1 MDCQEN
7 KDYKEK
13 GKTAEEKQNLGAL
26 RLPKTRQEIRPI
38 RLRLELVYHPQNKEK
53 MDDRIYHG
61 LKTWGDVTYGD
72 TISRDVI
79 VPSDMP
85 LWALNYMIQRCFG
98 WQNSHLHQFELPPEQ
113 FKRILREKSD
123 DGCKLTTGRYM
134 ELVGV
139 VFRSPW
145 MEEEEEFWNED
156 YRSGSIKT
164 WQRKK
169 YTGPYRSLCAGE
181 EIWQCRMDM
190 EELRDQFAYVEVE
203 HDFVGEMECFGYPRP
218 ISQKMYE
225 KKRGKTPLMQEKE
238 MHERKIQFRQ
248 EVYALEDLPIEAF
261 LNLSERSCVSL
272 LERLKIGEILAL
284 HGQRIQDE
292 LARDVRIPCCFE
304 DVMDE
309 RLREEIKECI
319 RCNSTDQ
326 QPKLQTLTD
335 TLYYHYDFGEDWYV
349 KISASAGALD
359 LIETGRVSQDELEK
373 ATLTMLTTHRPV
385 CIAQDGYSVL
395 DDVGGIDGY
404 VQFLEEIHQ
413 EQNAEST
420 TNIQLWAESMGWK
433 RRRVSNQ
440 RML

>member
-1 MDCQEN
+1 MEYPEN
-7 KDYKEK
+7 KRCQGT
-13 GKTAEEKQNLGAL
+13 GKTAEEAQDLGAL
-26 RLPKTRQEIRPI
+26 RLPEAHQEIRPI
-38 RLRLELVYHPQNKEK
+38 RLCLELVDHPRNEGQ
-53 MDDRIYHG
+53 MDDSIQHA

-123 DGCKLTTGRYM
+123 EEGRLTAGRYM

-145 MEEEEEFWNED
+145 MEEEDEFWNDD

-169 YTGPYRSLCAGE
+169 YTGPYRSLCVGE
-181 EIWQCRMDM
+181 EVWQCRMDM
-190 EELRDQFAYVEVE
+190 EELRDQVAYVEVE
-203 HDFVGEMECFGYPRP
+203 HDFAEEMECYRDPQP
-218 ISQKMYE
+218 IDQKTYE
-225 KKRGKTPLMQEKE
+225 EKRGKTPPMQEKKLY
-238 MHERKIQFRQ
+238 ERKIQFRQ
-248 EVYALEDLPIEAF
+248 EVYALEDLPMEAF
-261 LNLSERSCVSL
+261 LYLPERSCVSL
-272 LERLKIGEILAL
+272 LERLTVGEILAL
-284 HGQRIQDE
+284 HGQRIRDE
-292 LARDVRIPCCFE
+292 LAQDVRIPCCFE

-309 RLREEIKECI
+309 RLREEIKECV
-319 RCNSTDQ
+319 RCNSSDK

-335 TLYYHYDFGEDWYV
+335 TLYYNYDFGDNWYV
-349 KISASAGALD
+349 KITASAGALD
-359 LIETGRVSQDELEK
+359 LIEAGRVSQDELEQ

-385 CIAQDGYSVL
+385 CIAQDGYPAL
-395 DDVGGIDGY
+395 DDVGGINGY

-413 EQNAEST
+413 RSFMEPPTEAE
-420 TNIQLWAESMGWK
+420 LWAESIGWK
-433 RRRVSNQ
+433 RRRISNQ

>member
-1 MDCQEN
+1 MDQPGNQSC
-7 KDYKEK
+7 KEK
-13 GKTAEEKQNLGAL
+13 KTAEEKQNLGAL
-26 RLPKTRQEIRPI
+26 RPPKVSQEVRPI
-38 RLRLELVYHPQNKEK
+38 RLRLELVDHPRNKKK
-53 MDDRIYHG
+53 MDNRIQQA
-61 LKTWGDVTYGD
+61 LKTWGNVIYGD

-113 FKRILREKSD
+113 FKRILRKKSD
-123 DGCKLTTGRYM
+123 DEGRLTAGRYM

-145 MEEEEEFWNED
+145 MEEEEEFWNDD

-169 YTGPYRSLCAGE
+169 YTGPYRSLCIGE

-190 EELRDQFAYVEVE
+190 EELRDQVAYVEVE
-203 HDFVGEMECFGYPRP
+203 HDFAGEMECFIDPQP
-218 ISQKMYE
+218 ISQKTYE
-225 KKRGKTPLMQEKE
+225 EKRGKTPLMQEKE
-238 MHERKIQFRQ
+238 LYERKIQFRQ
-248 EVYALEDLPIEAF
+248 EVYALEDLPMEAF
-261 LNLSERSCVSL
+261 LLLPERSCVSL
-272 LERLKIGEILAL
+272 LERLTVGEILAL
-284 HGQRIQDE
+284 HGQRIRDE
-292 LARDVRIPCCFE
+292 LAQDVRIPCCFE

-309 RLREEIKECI
+309 RLREEIKECVQ
-319 RCNSTDQ
+319 CNSADK

-335 TLYYHYDFGEDWYV
+335 TLYYHYDLGDDWYV
-349 KISASAGALD
+349 KLTASAGALD
-359 LIETGRVSQDELEK
+359 LIEDGRVSQEELEE

-385 CIAQDGYSVL
+385 CIAQDGYPVL
-395 DDVGGIDGY
+395 DDVGGINGY

-413 EQNAEST
+413 RPFMEPPTEAE
-420 TNIQLWAESMGWK
+420 LWAESMGWK
-433 RRRVSNQ
+433 RRRISNQ